1 MLSEKIKEAISVWI
15 EIALND
21 LKSARLLYEHEQF
34 SNSYFL
40 FQQSVEK
47 ANKAFALLS
56 GKITVEE
63 LEDFKH
69 DQFKIYRKLLVAQ
82 REQAHSTSV
91 ALDSNPNPIPTEI
104 KKEFDFKS
112 HYQTLDKS
120 VRFIDSLRN
129 LDLINLS
136 ASELNYFLRELKKLE
151 KVKLKIPKNA
161 KEIVYVKLANFIGA
175 FGTEEAMKMK
185 SALIALSS
193 EETDELWNVILQ
205 TIPLFLDVI
214 FVNLTLY
221 FCALLTIQHSSLTR
235 YPDEGD
241 SPLWLYDLDLPI
253 VKKQPLFMNYMDK
266 ALIKLQALNS

>member
-1 MLSEKIKEAISVWI
+1 MWI